1 MPRLAHQFL
10 YRLLLAGTLALSW
23 LPARWVDAAAAW
35 VARRFYRLGG
45 RRQRQLRAN
54 LRIGMGAAATDAA
67 VDAAA
72 AAVYASYA
80 RYMVEFFTLAW
91 PDLWGRH
98 SRVKPDTG
106 PLEAALSGGAGV
118 VLFSI
123 HMGNWDLAGSECAR
137 RFGGFHSV
145 GEQVEPLWLG
155 MLMNRM
161 RRTGGIKLHEGAG
174 AARELLRAL
183 RKGEIVGLVAD
194 RTVVGKGV
202 EVELCGRATLLPTGP
217 VSLAIRTG
225 APFLPT
231 CIERAGNGDLL
242 VEFLP
247 AVDLSDLGRGDSDV
261 AKGVQRMADQ
271 LTALIQRGHRSWYA
285 LQPIWR
291 DEPGE

>member
-1 MPRLAHQFL
+1 MPKLAHHFL
-10 YRLLLAGTLALSW
+10 YRLLLGFTLALSW
-23 LPARWVDAAAAW
+23 IPAAWVDAAAAW
-35 VARRFYRLGG
+35 TGRRLYRLGG
-45 RRQRQLRAN
+45 RRQRQLRDN
-54 LRIGMGAAATDAA
+54 LRIGMGPGATDEA

-72 AAVYASYA
+72 ADVYASYA
-80 RYMVEFFTLAW
+80 RYMVELFTLAW

-106 PLEAALSGGAGV
+106 PLEAALSRGAGV
-118 VLFSI
+118 VLFSV

-137 RFGGFHSV
+137 RFGEFHSV

-183 RKGEIVGLVAD
+183 RKGQVVGLVAD
-194 RTVVGKGV
+194 RLVVGKGV
-202 EVELCGRATLLPTGP
+202 QVNLCGRAASLPAGP

-225 APFLPT
+225 APFIPT
-231 CIERAGNGDLL
+231 CIERAENGDLT

-247 AVDLSDLGRGDSDV
+247 AVDLSDLDRGPADV

-271 LTALIQRGHRSWYA
+271 LTLLIRRGYRSWYA
-285 LQPIWR
+285 LQPIWP
-291 DEPGE
+291 DEPDE